1 MVQGAHL
8 PAAIGLLHRQQGL
21 ETPDVA
27 DADPVAD
34 DEAHGQTGRVD
45 GDADAL
51 LEPLDEE
58 AAHAAVDAGADAL
71 EAGQEPGE
79 EEEEGFGDRVEG
91 CAVDV
96 GAAGQD
102 LLDPGEGFGELVA
115 AAVLVEEAQDVAAD
129 DGVDAVLEVGEK
141 GLFCPTMG
149 EEDVSFLSAWTGR
162 ILFAWTILIPA

>member
-21 ETPDVA
+21 EAPDVA
-27 DADPVAD
+27 DADLAAD
-34 DEAHGQTGRVD
+34 DEAHGQTGRIH
-45 GDADAL
+45 GHADAL

-129 DGVDAVLEVGEK
+129 DRVDAVLEVGEK

-149 EEDVSFLSAWTGR
+149 EDVSFLSAWTGR
-162 ILFAWTILIPA
+162 ILFAWNIPIPA